1 MVLTEHII
9 ININKLQEY
18 VNKVIGIILLSILCI
33 VAGLVWRNWFV
44 EYNSK
49 EREAYYM
56 AVGRYAHK
64 GDDFEISPSQE
75 KEFREIFSK
84 YLRENGIDMSYE
96 NNKLKFI
103 KTDNGERVDAS
114 YVRELVEEYDK
125 FKSKNI
131 DN

>member
-18 VNKVIGIILLSILCI
+18 VNKVIGIILLSILGI
-33 VAGLVWRNWFV
+33 IAVLVWRNWFV

-49 EREAYYM
+49 EREAYFI
-56 AVGRYAHK
+56 AAGRYAYK

-84 YLRENGIDMSYE
+84 YLKENGIAMRYE
-96 NNKLKFI
+96 KGKLIFI